1 MSDTRQANAPA
12 PVARGST
19 LNVQVRSKP
28 RSALLVLLGAKG
40 ERFDTVT
47 NIRGEGSI
55 ENVPAGLYTLQAFR
69 NGRPMY
75 STKVAVGDKTN
86 VRLSVAGEAPEGST
100 MPQPLEFQVGLY
112 EGHAV
117 AHCPQTGHTVYEPLR
132 DTALALHRR
141 GHVEVGADMLDQLD
155 HLGVGDDGVL
165 DAVGDDAIIEVGAG
179 KVRKALKKGVSKVV
193 KVAKKVAASKL
204 GKAIKMGIA
213 VSNPAGAAIAAVHK
227 GAKIA
232 KKAASKKKA
241 KTPAAKKQQT
251 KAKNTTKIAS
261 ALNQKKITPKKADK
275 LAKKKGIPKKDVAD
289 TAAAMQ
295 TAEAAQAGDPQ
306 AAAVMDA
313 HESVEQAQVVPM
325 PVADADSPSPDDYG
339 ATPSD
344 DSDSEQ
350 SSPADYDS
358 TETEEMEPAEESDG
372 AEIEET
378 ESEGWGDDEE
388 SE

>member
-12 PVARGST
+12 PVPRGSK
-19 LNVQVRSKP
+19 LDVQVRSSP
-28 RSALLVLLGAKG
+28 RSALIVLLGAQG

-47 NIRGEGSI
+47 DIRGKGSI
-55 ENVPAGLYTLQAFR
+55 ANVPAGLYTLQAFR

-100 MPQPLEFQVGLY
+100 MPQPLEFQVGLFN
-112 EGHAV
+112 GHAV

-155 HLGVGDDGVL
+155 HLSVGDDGVL
-165 DAVGDDAIIEVGAG
+165 DAIGDDAVIEVGAG

-193 KVAKKVAASKL
+193 KVAKKVASSKL
-204 GKAIKMGIA
+204 GKAIKMGVA
-213 VSNPAGAAIAAVHK
+213 VANPAGAAIMAVHK
-227 GAKIA
+227 GAKIV
-232 KKAASKKKA
+232 KKAASKKKPA
-241 KTPAAKKQQT
+241 TPAAKKQQT

-261 ALNQKKITPKKADK
+261 ALNKGKVSPKKADK

-339 ATPSD
+339 AEPA
-344 DSDSEQ
+344 EQ
-350 SSPADYDS
+350 SSPADYDDQA
-358 TETEEMEPAEESDG
+358 TDTVDVEPEGES

-378 ESEGWGDDEE
+378 EDEGWGDEGGEE
-388 SE
+388 EE